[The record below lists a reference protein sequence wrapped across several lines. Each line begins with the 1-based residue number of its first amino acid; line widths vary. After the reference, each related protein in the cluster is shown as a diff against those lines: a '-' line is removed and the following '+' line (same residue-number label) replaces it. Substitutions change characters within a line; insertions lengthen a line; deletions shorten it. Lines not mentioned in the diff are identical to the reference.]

1 MAHKLGGNFLW
12 FAEADV
18 EESQDALMVPAS
30 AYLGCDMVS
39 GGVNVFFED
48 IEGGA
53 TRETVKLH
61 CSNGNQKTVIEALC
75 RIMQANP
82 HAGGKLIVVA
92 DFNVANS
99 QVAIGAHSEFG
110 GLVTDVT
117 IS

>member
-12 FAEADV
+12 FAESDV

-30 AYLGCDMVS
+30 AYLGVDMVS

-48 IEGGA
+48 VEGGA

-61 CSNGNQKTVIEALC
+61 CTNGNQKAVVDALC
-75 RIMQANP
+75 RIMQAHP
-82 HAGGKLIVVA
+82 HSGGKMITVIDV
-92 DFNVANS
+92 NVANS
-99 QVAIGAHSEFG
+99 QAAIGAHSEFG

-117 IS
+117 IT